1 MHESSRHRNC
11 ARLACVAA
19 LTAWLPHAHA
29 QEFPSQAVSIVVP
42 YPVSGPTDIR
52 GTSRLTKTYKLL
64 AQNAP
69 PAISDTLAR
78 IAADAIRQGTRQQ
91 VRLERQPGGATTT
104 GATRVARGRA
114 DGHTLLLASDA
125 TLLIAPHYYLN
136 VKYDETADFVLVAP
150 LATMPFVLM
159 ANATLPIDD
168 VKTLMAWLKV
178 RPGEVN
184 YASSGDGSTGHI
196 AGERFLR
203 MTNLNAVHVSYNGGI
218 AALNAVATRHVSY
231 MFAAM
236 PLALPY
242 LDNRYVRPFAV
253 TTSARLRHL
262 PHIPTLA
269 ESGVPGYEVEGWYG
283 IFVAAHTPPRA
294 VAWLSEHLAVHTS
307 AADVQQRLREQ
318 GLQPVTASRSQF
330 ATRINTEA
338 FETAAFLQQ
347 LAAAS
352 PRLR

>member
-1 MHESSRHRNC
+1 MRESRHNC
-11 ARLACVAA
+11 NYSRFACVAL
-19 LTAWLPHAHA
+19 LTAWLPFTSAE
-29 QEFPSQAVSIVVP
+29 EFPSQPVRIVVP

-52 GTSRLTKTYKLL
+52 GTSRLTKTYKLM

-78 IAADAIRQGTRQQ
+78 MAADAIRHGTRLP

-159 ANATLPIDD
+159 ANSMLPVDD
-168 VKTLMAWLKV
+168 VKTLIAWIKV
-178 RPGEVN
+178 RPGEIN
-184 YASSGDGSTGHI
+184 YGSSGDGSTGHI

-203 MTNLNAVHVSYNGGI
+203 MTRLNAVHVSYNGGI
-218 AALNAVATRHVSY
+218 AALNAVATQHVSY
-231 MFAAM
+231 MFAAL

-242 LDNRYVRPFAV
+242 LENRYVRPFAV
-253 TTSARLRHL
+253 TTAARLPDL
-262 PHIPTLA
+262 PDIPTMA
-269 ESGVPGYEVEGWYG
+269 ESGVQGYEVEGWYG

-294 VAWLSEHLAVHTS
+294 VAWLSERIAAHMS
-307 AADVQQRLREQ
+307 APDVQRRLREQ

-338 FETAAFLQQ
+338 SETGAFVQQ
-347 LAAAS
+347 LAGS
-352 PRLR
+352 SRQYR